1 MQNNKEDYRIKL
13 NRYNIV
19 AGPQRVANRGQELEG
34 HVKDAPL
41 DESDN
46 KSCSVS
52 RFLAQAFKNEGK

>member
-1 MQNNKEDYRIKL
+1 MQNNKEDCRIKL
-13 NRYNIV
+13 NRYSIV
-19 AGPQRVANRGQELEG
+19 AGPQRVANRG